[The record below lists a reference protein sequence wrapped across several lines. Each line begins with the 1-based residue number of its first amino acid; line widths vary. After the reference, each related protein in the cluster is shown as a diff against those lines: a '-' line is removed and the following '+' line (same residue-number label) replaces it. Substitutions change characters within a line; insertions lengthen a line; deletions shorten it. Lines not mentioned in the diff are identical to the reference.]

1 MGRNPKHGSRNRPEK
16 AGRSCIVE
24 MELLI
29 IKSGEDYVRVKTEN
43 YNLCQLDKASVF
55 PIDHL
60 DQVKKHVKK
69 LKEKDFPFIA
79 IYKLKLIEEPL
90 EPE

>member
-1 MGRNPKHGSRNRPEK
+1 MGRNPKQGSPFRPEK

-43 YNLCQLDKASVF
+43 YSLCRLDKASVF
-55 PIDHL
+55 AIDNL
-60 DQVKKHVKK
+60 DEVKKHVNK
-69 LKEKDFPFIA
+69 LKEKDFPLIT
-79 IYKLKLIEEPL
+79 IYKLTLIEEPL